1 MVVRFCYLLLR
12 NGLTHPVL
20 RIMDHQVLD
29 DWTDP
34 VLGTLGH
41 PDISVV
47 IRSLMSEP
55 PGLYILYILP
65 LLGDLFLRVSGA
77 INEAVIV

>member
-1 MVVRFCYLLLR
+1 MVIRVLYLLLR
-12 NGLTHPVL
+12 NALTYPVL
-20 RIMDHQVLD
+20 CIMDHQVLGV
-29 DWTDP
+29 WTDP

-47 IRSLMSEP
+47 IRSLKFEP
-55 PGLYILYILP
+55 SGLYILYILP
-65 LLGDLFLRVSGA
+65 LLNYLFLRVSGA